1 MLEGLG
7 LDRERAHAV
16 VDDVRRRDT
25 VRLML
30 QKTEGLMGGMDLL
43 HGVSPEP
50 LVEPKARP
58 RALSPET
65 RDIIGED
72 GRA

>member
-1 MLEGLG
+1 
-7 LDRERAHAV
+7 

-30 QKTEGLMGGMDLL
+30 QKTEGLMGGRDLL

-50 LVEPKARP
+50 LVAPKAKP

-65 RDIIGED
+65 RDIIGDE
-72 GRA
+72 GI